1 MKGEVQIRVKGLLD
15 ETWKDWFD
23 GMDIRHQGDDTILLG
38 NIKDEAFLHGIL
50 NLIRDLNLTLISVN
64 ISNNK

>member
-38 NIKDEAFLHGIL
+38 NIKYEAFLHGIL